1 LERRAKNREEYLK
14 KLTLEGKYNPDR
26 PTPPDPE
33 RWIPKSQRSYNK
45 RGRKART
52 TFVGSQ
58 GAGAGTEKDASR
70 LDVAAKLAAQSSGA
84 SSKPSTAHLAVS
96 TSGPTKNRRR

>member
-1 LERRAKNREEYLK
+1 MK
-14 KLTLEGKYNPDR
+14 KLALEGKYNPDR

-58 GAGAGTEKDASR
+58 GAGAAGTDASR
-70 LDVAAKLAAQSSGA
+70 LDVAAKLAAKNSGS
-84 SSKPSTAHLAVS
+84 SSKPSTAHLAVA